1 MDLRPM
7 RPRALILLLTVA
19 RFLALPSLGAPP
31 ALLNQAVQTLIAD
44 QDHWAYTQTTQRFDK
59 DGKPMAGATIECYD
73 PSRPFDDQWRLVS
86 YQGRLPTDSDVA
98 AWRRQKLKQIKLHD
112 EQALGN
118 FLDLERATL
127 ATESATQAT
136 YLVPLRKDAP
146 SKRFPAD
153 KLQVFM
159 DVDKTNHYLTGFSV
173 QPRDSFRVDM
183 LLKVEAGRVDGRL
196 DTVQPNYAPTLV
208 WLKGAGSGHLC
219 GLIKVGR
226 GAELTYSDFRRV
238 RPYNGRFGV
247 KIGDLKALDF

>member
-1 MDLRPM
+1 M
-7 RPRALILLLTVA
+7 RPRLLAVLLATA
-19 RFLALPSLGAPP
+19 RFLAVPSLAAPP

-59 DGKPMAGATIECYD
+59 AGQPVAGATVERYD
-73 PSRPFDDQWRLVS
+73 PSRPFDDQWELVS
-86 YQGRLPTDSDVA
+86 YQGRLPTDSEVA
-98 AWRRQKLKQIKLHD
+98 TWRKQKVKQIRHHA
-112 EQALGN
+112 EQSLGN
-118 FLDLERATL
+118 FLDLEHATL
-127 ATESATQAT
+127 ATESTAKAT

-159 DVDKTNHYLTGFSV
+159 DVDKANHYLTAFSV
-173 QPRDSFRVDM
+173 QPRNAFRVDL

-219 GLIKVGR
+219 GLIKVGM
-226 GAELTYSDFRRV
+226 GAETRYSDFRRV

-247 KIGDLKALDF
+247 KIGDLQVLDF